1 MLYVG
6 SHKGSTD
13 DGYVC
18 SSKYMLEEYNKRPED
33 FSRQIV
39 AEGNLSDIRKL
50 ETKILQSVNAA
61 LNEQFYNRH
70 ENDGFYFDGW
80 KKGEFTEEHRR
91 KMSEAKKGKKLSESH
106 RQNILNNR
114 TGKKN
119 SPEHKAALVASR
131 IGSKHSE
138 ETKRKISE
146 TKKKNPVVK
155 EIASAAG
162 KISAIKRK
170 ESGYYQTPE
179 YKEKCK
185 LAWEKR
191 RANKLAKHTGGIR

>member
-6 SHKGSTD
+6 SHKGSVD

-18 SSKYMLEEYNKRPED
+18 SSRHMLKEYNERPED
-33 FSRQIV
+33 FSRHII

-50 ETKILQSVNAA
+50 EAKILQAANAR
-61 LNEQFYNRH
+61 LDESFYNKH
-70 ENDGFYFDGW
+70 DNDGFYFDGW
-80 KKGEFTEEHRR
+80 KKGEMTLEHRQ

-106 RQNILNNR
+106 RKNILNNR
-114 TGKKN
+114 VGKKN
-119 SPEHKAALVASR
+119 SAEHTAALVASR
-131 IGSKHSE
+131 IGSNHSE
-138 ETKRKISE
+138 ESKRKMSE
-146 TKKKNPVVK
+146 EKKKNPVTK